1 MLPLLVRELGRRPER
16 TADLLGAAHLI
27 KAAASVVMLTVLGLS
42 AHFVLHYPPTIVAAA
57 LLLGIGHAF
66 ISFAENLGAWFQ
78 AHERMNVWLEAN
90 VVFGIVT
97 GGLGL
102 LLVLWTRNL
111 LWFCAAFAIGQG
123 AELGWLTW
131 RMPGMHTRP
140 AHARLLQARSLLR
153 QAMPF
158 AAAFLALTVFYKFDV
173 LLLQRL
179 QSTHVVG
186 VYAAGYKL
194 VDIVH
199 ALAVVAAAA
208 LYPRLSRMLSS
219 NERAPASGRSLEL
232 FLLAGVLGAGML
244 WLMRQPLTGW
254 LFGDAYAGT
263 ADVLG
268 LLAPALIAL
277 VLNILAG
284 YLLSAADRIA
294 WLALAYTAAGLLK
307 LGLGLW
313 WIPQYGAVGMAAAKL
328 VAECILACGL
338 LAVLAYFK
346 SGSLTTRT
354 SALASAALLAM
365 FAVNQLAGDLGALAA
380 TVGFVLVVA
389 FIYAFGGAL
398 SRAEIRAFKQAI
410 SPALRGA
417 DS

>member
-1 MLPLLVRELGRRPER
+1 
-16 TADLLGAAHLI
+16 
-27 KAAASVVMLTVLGLS
+27 
-42 AHFVLHYPPTIVAAA
+42 
-57 LLLGIGHAF
+57 
-66 ISFAENLGAWFQ
+66 
-78 AHERMNVWLEAN
+78 
-90 VVFGIVT
+90 
-97 GGLGL
+97 LGL
-102 LLVLWTRNL
+102 LLVIATGNL

-123 AELGWLTW
+123 AELAWLLR

-140 AHARLLQARSLLR
+140 ARARLLQARALIR

-219 NERAPASGRSLEL
+219 EDRAPASGRSLEL
-232 FLLAGVLGAGML
+232 FLLAGVLGAGIL
-244 WLMRQPLTGW
+244 WLMREPLTGW
-254 LFGDAYAGT
+254 LFGAAYAGT

-294 WLALAYTAAGLLK
+294 WLAFAYTVAGLLK

-328 VAECILACGL
+328 VAECLLACGL
-338 LAVLAYFK
+338 LGVLAYFK

-354 SALASAALLAM
+354 TALASAALLAM
-365 FAVNQLAGDLGALAA
+365 FAVHQLAGNLGALAA
-380 TVGFVLVVA
+380 TFCYLLVVVL
-389 FIYAFGGAL
+389 IYAYGGAL
-398 SRAEIRAFKQAI
+398 SRADVRAFKQAV
-410 SPALRGA
+410 SPALRGTA
-417 DS
+417 S